1 MMSEVGF
8 IPRETIHKIK
18 MELVGEVVNHKK
30 DKKYSQCVEKD
41 HFYILV
47 LTYCFSF
54 NFFPLE
60 NAVVVGSLHTVLFII
75 TEGEEI
81 HNLNL

>member
-18 MELVGEVVNHKK
+18 MELVGEVVNHKT
-30 DKKYSQCVEKD
+30 DKKYSQCIEID

-47 LTYCFSF
+47 LTDYFSS

-60 NAVVVGSLHTVLFII
+60 NAVVVGSLHSLIY
-75 TEGEEI
+75 
-81 HNLNL
+81 HNGGGRNR

>member
-8 IPRETIHKIK
+8 IPGETVHKIK
-18 MELVGEVVNHKK
+18 MELVEEVTTSSSKK
-30 DKKYSQCVEKD
+30 CKKYSPCIKTD

-47 LTYCFSF
+47 LTYYLTF

-60 NAVVVGSLHTVLFII
+60 NAMVVGSLHFL
-75 TEGEEI
+75 
-81 HNLNL
+81 HYLS

>member
-8 IPRETIHKIK
+8 IPGETVHKIK
-18 MELVGEVVNHKK
+18 MELVEEVTTSSSKK
-30 DKKYSQCVEKD
+30 CKKYSQCIKTD

-47 LTYCFSF
+47 LTYYFTF

-60 NAVVVGSLHTVLFII
+60 NAMVVGSLHFL
-75 TEGEEI
+75 
-81 HNLNL
+81 HDLS